1 MKKMAGLLIVV
12 LSLVLGIGMSV
23 KAAALKDDCSDF
35 SVKQYDK
42 MEEAYVKEAKM
53 ILLEKGCKNAGI
65 TLTYITGVDGNREYT
80 ITIHHSKLDKMEVRE
95 LALLTS
101 RLQESAGKIL
111 LTEVSLKQL

>member
-12 LSLVLGIGMSV
+12 LGLVFSIGMSV
-23 KAAALKDDCSDF
+23 KAAVLKDDCCDF
-35 SVKQYDK
+35 SAKQYAE

-65 TLTYITGVDGNREYT
+65 TLTYITGVDGNRDYT
-80 ITIHHSKLDKMEVRE
+80 VTIHHFKLVKMEVRE
-95 LALLTS
+95 LAMLTS
-101 RLQESAGKIL
+101 RLQESAEKIL